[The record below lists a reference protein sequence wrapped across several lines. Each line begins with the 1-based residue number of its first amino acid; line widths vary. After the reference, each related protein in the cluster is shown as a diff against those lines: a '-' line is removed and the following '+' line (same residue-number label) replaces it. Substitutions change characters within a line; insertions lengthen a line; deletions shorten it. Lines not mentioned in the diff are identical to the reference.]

1 MGLQAP
7 VPFRVGEPSPPP
19 DDEPKRTWVRFD
31 ARSALHVM
39 FDLAAMTIIML
50 IVGVSMWGSDQISG
64 SDSIRL
70 GFVMSIGV
78 ILMLGFR
85 GMYARD
91 RTRRWP
97 VVIFDVMRAV
107 LLGAA
112 TFSLT
117 GFFVSV
123 GEGARR
129 WLLIVV
135 ALWTLVLCLHHGL
148 RAVVQSG
155 AASRR
160 VIVAGT
166 APEALS
172 MRTALRTDRRNRY
185 DVVGFVLDHLTPD
198 MPRIVMDMAL
208 GSIDELPELVDRHD
222 ADQVMFCLGGLDGAK
237 FAPLARELNHRGVDV
252 ALTGLGNVALR
263 RVDMFHVQGRPV
275 VSIAPAQRVGWR
287 MVVKRLV
294 DIVVSVSLLVLLSP
308 LLIGVAIAIRVF
320 DKQKPIFRQERV
332 GKGGELFEIYKF
344 RSMVAES
351 DQVTIDLRNEFDGP
365 LFKMR
370 GDPRVT
376 RVGRIIRKTSIDELP
391 QLMNVV
397 KGEMSLVGPRPFIP
411 SEVEAAPAAFRDREL
426 VTPGMTGRWQVM
438 GRSDTDFDQLDELDR
453 WYVDN
458 WSLGQDLQILAKTL
472 PAVLLQRGAR

>member
-1 MGLQAP
+1 MGLPAP
-7 VPFRVGEPSPPP
+7 VPFRVGEPTPPP
-19 DDEPKRTWVRFD
+19 VDEPKRTWVRVD
-31 ARSALHVM
+31 GRCALHVM
-39 FDLAAMTIIML
+39 FDLVAMAVIML
-50 IVGVSMWGSDQISG
+50 GVGIYLWERDQISG
-64 SDSIRL
+64 SESIRL

-78 ILMLGFR
+78 VVVLGFR

-91 RTRRWP
+91 SARRWP
-97 VVIFDVMRAV
+97 AVIFDVMRAV

-112 TFSLT
+112 TFSLA
-117 GFFVSV
+117 GFFS
-123 GEGARR
+123 GISGGARR

-148 RAVVQSG
+148 RAVVRSGG
-155 AASRR
+155 AARR

-185 DVVGFVLDHLTPD
+185 DVVGFVLDHLTSE
-198 MPRIVMDMAL
+198 MPPIVLDMAL
-208 GSIDELPELVDRHD
+208 GSIDELPELVDRHN

-237 FAPLARELNHRGVDV
+237 FAPLARELNHRGIDV

-275 VSIAPAQRVGWR
+275 VSIAPAVLLGWR

-308 LLIGVAIAIRVF
+308 MLIAVAIAIRVF
-320 DKQKPIFRQERV
+320 DKHKPIFKQERV

-344 RSMVAES
+344 RSMAAES
-351 DQVTIDLRNEFDGP
+351 DQMTIDLRNEFEGP

-391 QLMNVV
+391 QLMNVL

-411 SEVEAAPAAFRDREL
+411 SEVEAAPATFRDREL

-472 PAVLLQRGAR
+472 PAVILQRGAR